1 MNEKP
6 EPEIKADSQPE
17 TRVRMPWHAPK
28 FVVSELASTDA
39 MCNAA
44 NDGNNNNPSLS

>member
-6 EPEIKADSQPE
+6 EPEIKADGQPE
-17 TRVRMPWHAPK
+17 TRVRTPWHAPK

-39 MCNAA
+39 MSNAA
-44 NDGNNNNPSLS
+44 NDGRNSNPSLS